1 MTKENIN
8 PSEHYYAP
16 ETKVEIPGGFLMEMM
31 ALTDSLMASELKTES
46 EFKFVYLNDK
56 GVPTKNF
63 TKEDV
68 ATGKVKKVVDW
79 EKTID
84 NPTYTHSLSEKGVAY
99 AKLKKFL
106 ESVHMGNI
114 EKGLTLNYSKPEVS

>member
-16 ETKVEIPGGFLMEMM
+16 ETMIQIPGGFLMELL
-31 ALTDSLMASELKTES
+31 ALSDELVASELKTES
-46 EFKFVYLNDK
+46 EFKFIHLNDK
-56 GVPTKNF
+56 GNPVKTF

-68 ATGKVKKVVDW
+68 SSGKVRKVVDW
-79 EKTID
+79 ERTID
-84 NPTYTHSLSEKGVAY
+84 NPVYKASLTEKGVQY

-106 ESVHMGNI
+106 EAKHMSNI
-114 EKGLTLNYSKPEVS
+114 EEGLTLTYGKSATS